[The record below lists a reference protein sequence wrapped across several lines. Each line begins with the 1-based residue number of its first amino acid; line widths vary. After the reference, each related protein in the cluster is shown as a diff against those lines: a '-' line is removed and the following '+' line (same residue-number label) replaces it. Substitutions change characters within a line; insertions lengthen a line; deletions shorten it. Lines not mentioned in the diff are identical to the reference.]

1 MILWVNSDLVS
12 DGGRCHVS
20 CYESVGASRHHIEP
34 SCRVSDDA
42 LRRRPDV
49 GCRTKFVAHPGG
61 ILLSTLIFLESQIL
75 QDITACFH
83 KSILTFIKSVMSSH
97 STFTSY
103 MNLNFLQ
110 FFWKIDFY
118 YFLKVPRHG

>member
-61 ILLSTLIFLESQIL
+61 G
-75 QDITACFH
+75 
-83 KSILTFIKSVMSSH
+83 
-97 STFTSY
+97 
-103 MNLNFLQ
+103 
-110 FFWKIDFY
+110 
-118 YFLKVPRHG
+118 YFLPWLVSTAVVKIVLFFNAKSCQNHEGSFIYGKHDHFILHDLFAKSFV

>member
-61 ILLSTLIFLESQIL
+61 VIFYPEYFVKTSTKGNGMIQKDFGKIIGEPSLRKFVKIIQYSLLM
-75 QDITACFH
+75 ITKGYKA
-83 KSILTFIKSVMSSH
+83 K
-97 STFTSY
+97 
-103 MNLNFLQ
+103 
-110 FFWKIDFY
+110 
-118 YFLKVPRHG
+118 